1 MCRESGVNCGFGSK
15 KHPWNKLVLIRSWMQ
30 SFLSMETVKATVSM
44 RYEVWSGERRMQ
56 KGCPSFRLLFLL
68 VP

>member
-15 KHPWNKLVLIRSWMQ
+15 KHSWNKLVLIRSSTR
-30 SFLSMETVKATVSM
+30 SFLSMETLKATVSM
-44 RYEVWSGERRMQ
+44 RYEVCSGERRMQ
-56 KGCPSFRLLFLL
+56 KGFPSFRLLFLL